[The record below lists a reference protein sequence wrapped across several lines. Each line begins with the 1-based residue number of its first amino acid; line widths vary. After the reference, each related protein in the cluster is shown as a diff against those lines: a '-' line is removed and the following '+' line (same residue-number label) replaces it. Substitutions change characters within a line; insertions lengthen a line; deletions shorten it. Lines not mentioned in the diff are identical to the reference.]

1 MGLPPRYVPLQNHDK
16 RRREMV
22 RTVPIPT
29 SSYKRLM
36 ANSKW
41 QLLKINQTF
50 FEGIK
55 MWNRSLANLI
65 KALRFKITTLVNFIF
80 SIASLE
86 Q

>member
-1 MGLPPRYVPLQNHDK
+1 
-16 RRREMV
+16 MV

-55 MWNRSLANLI
+55 MWNRSLANII